1 MRKLFIDKYQ
11 FDILNLQGMVMQKM
25 SVKKQILRALAFV
38 LILSSIAVMFTGCG
52 ENGTAANAYRSIKGA
67 DIESQVLASNSNAEL
82 SWDLD
87 AKAVVYK
94 SVQNGV
100 CWSDILYDAFL
111 AGSTSAN
118 GNSPISIT
126 VVDTKTFKYDTI
138 TSHSQKGS
146 DLSIVCKKIENGIR
160 VAYFFERYKIA
171 VPIEYTL
178 RDDAL
183 NVSIVTSNI
192 LEDGTDYK
200 LQSISLAPYLC
211 SVPNDAENGNLL
223 VPTGS
228 GALMSTALKAE
239 GQRNY
244 STLVYGD
251 DASRRS
257 PSNNTDNEY
266 TRLPVFGAYGNNKGI
281 LGVIEEGAGSVQIVA
296 QAGNEKLGYSNVY
309 PVFNVRGTDSFVYY
323 YHGEY
328 QGVKERVNE
337 NISRDVMSVTY
348 YPLYDV
354 EANYNGMANKYREH
368 LIKNG
373 LLEKSEVKS
382 SAYGITFWGGTGI
395 TESILGIPNK
405 KTVALT
411 TFSQANEIL
420 GELNEKVGDLPS
432 VRMLGYGDNGMSAGT
447 VAGGKK
453 YLSAYGS
460 KKDLNALLETT
471 KNTAFFMDS
480 DLVYFNKSG
489 AGFSVSTDTAK
500 TAVMYKAESF
510 PVSPVRIYD
519 KNNPYYAI
527 ARAKLVDAANI
538 ALNKADKYGNKGISF
553 STLGTTAFSDYS
565 DDKYISKAEIET
577 DVKSVID
584 NARSKG
590 YTIAVA
596 GANSYAACAADM
608 LFDIS
613 TNNGN
618 YSVFDSEI
626 PFYQLVFHSYKPMY
640 SNAINLEQNSDYAT
654 AKAVA
659 YGMGLGYSL
668 ISEYI
673 DESDDLDEYKLYG
686 ALYDDNADD
695 IYEALVTNEY
705 AKIYSAIADSEIE
718 SYVMLDSAVS
728 ATTYSNGIVVYVNHT
743 NATAMS
749 PVGELAP
756 YAFLMG

>member
-1 MRKLFIDKYQ
+1 
-11 FDILNLQGMVMQKM
+11 MQTM

-38 LILSSIAVMFTGCG
+38 LILSSIAVIFTGCG
-52 ENGTAANAYRSIKGA
+52 DDGVAANAYRSIKGA
-67 DIESQVLASNSNAEL
+67 DLESQVLASNTNAEL

-87 AKAVVYK
+87 GKAVVYK
-94 SVQNGV
+94 SVQNGAY
-100 CWSDILYDAFL
+100 WSDILYDSFL

-138 TSHSQKGS
+138 TSHSQKNGK
-146 DLSIVCKKIENGIR
+146 LNIVCKKIENGIR
-160 VAYFFERYKIA
+160 VTYFFEQYKIA
-171 VPIEYTL
+171 VPIEYKL

-183 NVSIVTSNI
+183 NISIITSNI

-200 LQSISLAPYLC
+200 LYSVSLAPYLC
-211 SVPNDAENGNLL
+211 SIPNDAENGNLL

-228 GALMSTALKAE
+228 GALMSTAVKAE

-244 STLVYGD
+244 EGLMYGE
-251 DASRRS
+251 DATRRS
-257 PSNNTDNEY
+257 PSNNVDNEY
-266 TRLPVFGAYGNNKGI
+266 IRMPVFGAYGNGKG
-281 LGVIEEGAGSVQIVA
+281 LMGVIEEGAGSVNIEA
-296 QAGNEKLGYSNVY
+296 QAGNDKLGYSNIY
-309 PVFNVRGTDSFVYY
+309 PTFYVRGTDSFIYY

-328 QGVKERVNE
+328 QGVRQRVNE
-337 NISRDVMSVTY
+337 NISKDVMSVTY
-348 YPLYDV
+348 YPLYDT

-368 LIKNG
+368 LTKNG
-373 LLEKSEVKS
+373 LLEKSKLES
-382 SAYGITFWGGTGI
+382 SAYGVTFWGGTGI

-411 TFSQANEIL
+411 TFTQANTIL
-420 GELNEKVGDLPS
+420 GELNEKIGSLPS

-447 VAGGKK
+447 VAGGKR

-460 KKDLNALLETT
+460 KKDLKALLETT
-471 KNTAFFMDS
+471 QNTAFFMDS
-480 DLVYFNKSG
+480 DLVFFNKSG

-510 PVSPVRIYD
+510 PVSPIRIFD
-519 KNNPYYAI
+519 EENPYYAI
-527 ARAKLVDAANI
+527 ARSQLADAAKI
-538 ALNKADKYGNKGISF
+538 ALNKAEKYGNKGISF

-577 DVKSVID
+577 DVKAILD
-584 NARSKG
+584 NAKSKG
-590 YTIAVA
+590 YVTAVA
-596 GANSYAACAADM
+596 GGNSYATCAADM
-608 LFDIS
+608 VFDIT

-640 SNAINLEQNSDYAT
+640 SNPVNLEQNNAYAT

-659 YGMGLGYSL
+659 YGMGLGYAL
-668 ISEYI
+668 IGEYV
-673 DESDDLDEYKLYG
+673 DESDDLDEYRLYG
-686 ALYDDNADD
+686 ALYEDNADG
-695 IYEALVTNEY
+695 IYEALVTNGY
-705 AKIYSAIADSEIE
+705 AKIYSAIADSQIE
-718 SYVMLDSAVS
+718 NYSMLDGAVS
-728 ATTYSNGIVVYVNHT
+728 ATTYSNGITVYVNHT
-743 NATAMS
+743 NTTAIS

-756 YAFLMG
+756 YAFSMS